1 VRPVRAGSYCV
12 AMPSPAERLER
23 LQGVRLFSEC
33 THEQLELLE
42 HLADEIDVDSGT
54 RFVTQGHYSRDAYI
68 VVEGEARVERDGTRI
83 GTAGPGDTIGELSV
97 IEPGLRTATVT
108 ADTPMVVLAMQS
120 PQFLTAIEDV
130 PPLAHNILR
139 SMAKRLREALDDPLV

>member
-1 VRPVRAGSYCV
+1 MS
-12 AMPSPAERLER
+12 SPTDHLAH

-33 THEQLELLE
+33 THHDLEILDR
-42 HLADEIDVDSGT
+42 LADEIEVEPGT

-68 VVEGEARVERDGTRI
+68 VVSGQAVVERDGKRI

-97 IEPGLRTATVT
+97 VEPGLRTATVT
-108 ADTPMVVLAMQS
+108 AETPMVVLAMNS

-130 PPLAHNILR
+130 PPLSRNIMR
-139 SMAKRLREALDDPLV
+139 SMAKRLRDNLDDPLV

>member
-1 VRPVRAGSYCV
+1 MTTTP
-12 AMPSPAERLER
+12 ERLEH

-33 THEQLELLE
+33 TPEELQILD
-42 HLADEIDVDSGT
+42 HLADEIDVEAGT

-68 VVEGEARVERDGTRI
+68 VVEGEARVERDGELIAR
-83 GTAGPGDTIGELSV
+83 AGPGETIGELSV

-108 ADTPMVVLAMQS
+108 AETPMVVLAMQS
-120 PQFLTAIEDV
+120 PQFLTAMEDV
-130 PPLAHNILR
+130 PPLARNILR